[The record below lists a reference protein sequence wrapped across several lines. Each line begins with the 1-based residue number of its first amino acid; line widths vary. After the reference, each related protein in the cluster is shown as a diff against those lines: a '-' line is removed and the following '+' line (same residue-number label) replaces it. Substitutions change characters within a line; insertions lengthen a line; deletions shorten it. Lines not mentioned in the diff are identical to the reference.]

1 MNRLKRNAVIT
12 GYGFILMTV
21 ISGFAV
27 GYAFPKFPD
36 KSHLDMLQNLLIE
49 NLGFVSSC
57 RNS

>member
-1 MNRLKRNAVIT
+1 MNRLRRSAVIA
-12 GYGFILMTV
+12 GYGLILMAV

-36 KSHLDMLQNLLIE
+36 KSHLDMLQNLLTE